1 MSLAMP
7 TPVSDEAVE
16 QKPGLYWWR
25 RDHEK
30 WTVVELYYRRKKPRV
45 RFLGSERDEALDDF
59 KNLEQLQGPPA
70 SLASSRT

>member
-1 MSLAMP
+1 MLVLP
-7 TPVSDEAVE
+7 SDQPYPPE
-16 QKPGLYWWR
+16 PGLYWWR

-30 WTVVELYYRRKKPRV
+30 WTVVEIHYHRGKPRV